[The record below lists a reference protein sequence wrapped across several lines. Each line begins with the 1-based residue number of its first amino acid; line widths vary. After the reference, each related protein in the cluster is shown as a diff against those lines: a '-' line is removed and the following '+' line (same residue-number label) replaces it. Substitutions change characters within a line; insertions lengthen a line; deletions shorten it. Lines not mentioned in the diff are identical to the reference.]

1 MNLIL
6 KIKLLGVDEVVER
19 LITVPRNFTFKN
31 LHTALQTAMG
41 WKDIKDYYFILGNKV
56 ISEMDFGIEDLEFEY
71 SDQIIIGDVKEKSF
85 QYFYDG
91 ENWIHEITVE
101 GESSHQ
107 EYPQVLEYKGD
118 CPMEEY
124 GAEIY
129 NEMIK
134 EKTGIIPKYDKE
146 EVNHILEISFK

>member
-1 MNLIL
+1 MNCKL
-6 KIKLLGVDEVVER
+6 KIKLLVVDEVVER
-19 LITVPRNFTFKN
+19 RITVPRNFTFKN
-31 LHTALQTAMG
+31 LHTALQIAMG

-56 ISEMDFGIEDLEFEY
+56 ISEIDFGIEDLEFEY
-71 SDQIIIGDVKEKSF
+71 SDQIIIGDVEEKSF

-91 ENWIHEITVE
+91 ENWIHEITLE
-101 GESSHQ
+101 GESFGP

-118 CPMEEY
+118 CPLEEY

-134 EKTGIIPKYDKE
+134 ENTGNIPKYDME